1 MPLKVKRME
10 TQKRD
15 RNDDKGDD
23 LHLIILCDN
32 SQKVFE
38 ALMPRRPLEPMGKQS
53 KPEVKLKNKILGSKA

>member
-23 LHLIILCDN
+23 LHLNN
-32 SQKVFE
+32 SV
-38 ALMPRRPLEPMGKQS
+38 
-53 KPEVKLKNKILGSKA
+53 